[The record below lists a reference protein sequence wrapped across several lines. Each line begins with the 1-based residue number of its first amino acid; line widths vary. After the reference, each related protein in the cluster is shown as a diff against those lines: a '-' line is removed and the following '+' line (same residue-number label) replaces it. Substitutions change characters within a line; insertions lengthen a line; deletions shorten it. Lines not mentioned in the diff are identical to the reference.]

1 MLAGDIKL
9 HWRLN
14 EESCVKIAEAEKIGV
29 ERLYSLKI
37 HAIPN
42 VKVKI
47 YIFLLLRPATPS
59 SSVCCVKLCTCVNGV
74 AAGIRAQV
82 STGYCDR
89 SCKSLNV
96 CKYSVV

>member
-9 HWRLN
+9 CWRLN
-14 EESCVKIAEAEKIGV
+14 EESCVKIVEAKKIGV

-47 YIFLLLRPATPS
+47 YIFLLL
-59 SSVCCVKLCTCVNGV
+59 
-74 AAGIRAQV
+74 
-82 STGYCDR
+82 
-89 SCKSLNV
+89 
-96 CKYSVV
+96 